1 MKSKNTK
8 RAFAAGMAA
17 IMAAAALTGCSG
29 KTAGS
34 TLSDKELEGIAK
46 SGYPI
51 ETENKQTLKIWTE
64 RGGDLVGN
72 FSDPKQYPAVQN
84 YADKLGVD
92 LDWTF
97 ASVSNRAQEFN
108 LLIASGDLPDVI
120 GYYMANNGKDGMSGG
135 PEKAIQDG
143 WLQPMNDYIETY
155 APDYSKFLKENPQA
169 AKNVK
174 TDSGQI
180 YMVPYYAYDDD
191 NTTAGIGA
199 GYIFRKDWLDSLG
212 LSLPETIGE
221 WETVLR
227 AFKEQKGAEAPLSL
241 QYINVDRGL
250 AGAFDVHLN
259 WYHEGDT
266 VKYGY
271 AQPQY
276 KEFLTTMNRWFNEGL
291 LDKNYA
297 TVDSKT
303 VTANM
308 LNGKSGATMEW
319 SATISKWL
327 PAGKELDP
335 GYDLAVA
342 PFPVK
347 NKGDEVKFGH
357 KDPKVYFGGWGITQT
372 SDKKELAMKVLNYG
386 YTEAG
391 REYLAYGDEG
401 DTFTVQDGKYAFT
414 DKILK
419 NSEGLTRNEA
429 MRYYINSAN
438 IPTHS
443 FTAGAGGRAVS
454 EPIYDY
460 PQQKDAVERLSA
472 TRLDD
477 YRMPYVTPTMEE
489 TSEFTRIQS
498 DIQKYAEEMLVKF
511 VTGKE
516 SLDGFDAYLAELE
529 ARGMSRLTE
538 IMQSAYDR
546 FQKR

>member
-1 MKSKNTK
+1 MKQNKK
-8 RAFAAGMAA
+8 RMAAAGMAVVL
-17 IMAAAALTGCSG
+17 AAAALSGC
-29 KTAGS
+29 GS
-34 TLSDKELEGIAK
+34 KEAESSMSEKDLDAIAK

-51 ETENKQTLKIWTE
+51 QTETKQTLKIWTE

-72 FSDPKQYPAVQN
+72 YSDPKQYPAVQN

-108 LLIASGDLPDVI
+108 LLIASGDLPDII

-143 WLQPMNDYIETY
+143 WLQPVNDYIETY
-155 APDYSKFLKENPQA
+155 APEYNEFLNKNPQA

-180 YMVPYYAYDDD
+180 YMVPYYASDDD
-191 NTTAGIGA
+191 NTTSGIGA
-199 GYIFRKDWLDSLG
+199 GYLFRKDWLDDLG

-221 WETVLR
+221 WETALR
-227 AFKEQKGAEAPLSL
+227 AFKEKKGAEAPLSL

-276 KEFLTTMNRWFNEGL
+276 KEFLATMNRWYNEGL

-303 VTANM
+303 VAANM

-319 SATISKWL
+319 TGTIPKWL
-327 PAGKELDP
+327 PAGKEIDP
-335 GYDLAVA
+335 NFDLAFV
-342 PFPVK
+342 PFPVM

-372 SDKKELAMKVLNYG
+372 SNKKELAMKVLNYG
-386 YTEAG
+386 YTDEG
-391 REYLAYGDEG
+391 REYLAYGEEG
-401 DTFTVQDGKYAFT
+401 DTYTIKDGKYTFT

-419 NSEGLTRNEA
+419 NPEGMTRNEA

-438 IPTHS
+438 IPSHS
-443 FTAGAGGRAVS
+443 FTAGTGIRGIS

-460 PQQKDAVERLSA
+460 PQQREGIQRMSA
-472 TRLDD
+472 TKLDD
-477 YRMPYVTPTMEE
+477 YRMPYVTPTLEE

-511 VTGKE
+511 ITGKE
-516 SLDGFDAYLAELE
+516 SLDQFDAYLSELE

-538 IMQSAYDR
+538 IMQNAYDR
-546 FQKR
+546 FEKR